1 MPTPFNHRN
10 LELKVACE
18 PADLD
23 ELLARTHQLTCA
35 PMEYLHQIDTYVD
48 VPTGRL
54 KLREI
59 RATETKDVIIRA
71 ELIAYARV
79 NEEGSRWSN
88 YEVVPI
94 AAEHAPAMLRALLL
108 NHRELVRIDKLRHV
122 GLIGRTRV
130 HLDRVEGLGAFVE
143 LETVMGTQR
152 EDVATREHQQVIAAL
167 DLDRFPSIAGSYCDL
182 ALAAG

>member
-1 MPTPFNHRN
+1 MPVPSNRRN

-35 PMEYLHQIDTYVD
+35 PVELLHQIDTYVD
-48 VPTGRL
+48 VSVGRL

-59 RATETKDVIIRA
+59 RATAARDVIIRA
-71 ELIAYARV
+71 ELIAYAR
-79 NEEGSRWSN
+79 EDDEGSRWST

-108 NHRELVRIDKLRHV
+108 NHRERVRIDKLRHV
-122 GLIGRTRV
+122 GLIGQTRV
-130 HLDRVEGLGAFVE
+130 HLDRVEGLGAFAE
-143 LETVMGTQR
+143 LETVMGAQR
-152 EDVATREHQQVIAAL
+152 EDVAADEHQQVIAAL
-167 DLDRFPSIAGSYCDL
+167 GLDRFPSVAGSYSDL
-182 ALAAG
+182 ALAAE

>member
-1 MPTPFNHRN
+1 MPARTNRRN
-10 LELKVACE
+10 LELKVKCE
-18 PADLD
+18 PAELDDLLD
-23 ELLARTHQLTCA
+23 RARQLTCA
-35 PMEYLHQIDTYVD
+35 PIERLHQIDTYLE

-59 RATETKDVIIRA
+59 RAAETKDVIIRA

-79 NEEGSRWSN
+79 NAEGSRWST

-94 AAEHAPAMLRALLL
+94 GAEHAPAMLRGLLL
-108 NHRELVRIDKLRHV
+108 THAERVRIDKLRHV
-122 GLIGRTRV
+122 ALIGQTRV

-143 LETVMGTQR
+143 LETVIGTQ
-152 EDVATREHQQVIAAL
+152 EDDEAAREHQQVIDL
-167 DLDRFPSIAGSYCDL
+167 LGLDRFPSVAGSYSDL